1 MKQNIQLIDIP
12 IRTFIKF
19 FLVVGLIWTAWIVK
33 DLVVAILVALIIA
46 TPTSNLAD
54 KLRKYYIPRGMT
66 AFATLLALVAILV
79 GIIVLFVPMLSGEIS
94 RFAETLP
101 QFQVEIRNMVNTFT
115 RTNDIQNLIGKVT
128 STDVANASQSA
139 VSFLT
144 STLGATA
151 SAATSFI
158 VQLLIIFVMAFY
170 LAVQERGVERFLRLV
185 SPIEKENYIVDLWE
199 RSQKKIQS
207 WVNGQV
213 LLAGIIGLTT
223 FIGLSV
229 LGMKYAL
236 LFALLATVCELIPV
250 VGMTIATV
258 PALIVAYLVGGV
270 PMVLKVGVFYFILT
284 QTENHIL
291 SPMVVNKVVGIP
303 PIIVIISLL
312 AGGMIAGFWGV
323 LLAVPVAAIV
333 MEFVNDVEEGKRFES
348 SLVDEIVLIFGH
360 RLVDELHQAQKLS
373 TFCQGLPFAYI
384 YSKASF
390 IELLELSDVSVQK
403 QHGYSE

>member
-1 MKQNIQLIDIP
+1 
-12 IRTFIKF
+12 
-19 FLVVGLIWTAWIVK
+19 
-33 DLVVAILVALIIA
+33 
-46 TPTSNLAD
+46 
-54 KLRKYYIPRGMT
+54 
-66 AFATLLALVAILV
+66 
-79 GIIVLFVPMLSGEIS
+79 
-94 RFAETLP
+94 
-101 QFQVEIRNMVNTFT
+101 
-115 RTNDIQNLIGKVT
+115 VT
-128 STDVANASQSA
+128 STDIANASQSA
-139 VSFLT
+139 ISFLT

-158 VQLLIIFVMAFY
+158 VQLLIIFVLAFY

-223 FIGLSV
+223 FIGLSL

-258 PALIVAYLVGGV
+258 PAIIVAYLVGGV
-270 PMVLKVGVFYFILT
+270 PMALKVGVFYFILT

-303 PIIVIISLL
+303 PIIVIIALL

-333 MEFVNDVEEGKRFES
+333 MEFVNDVEEGKKHADN
-348 SLVDEIVLIFGH
+348 LAL
-360 RLVDELHQAQKLS
+360 
-373 TFCQGLPFAYI
+373 
-384 YSKASF
+384 
-390 IELLELSDVSVQK
+390 
-403 QHGYSE
+403 

>member
-1 MKQNIQLIDIP
+1 MKQNIQLIDVP

-19 FLVVGLIWTAWIVK
+19 FLVVGLIWSAWIVK
-33 DLVVAILVALIIA
+33 SLIVAILVALIIA

-94 RFAETLP
+94 RFADTLP

-139 VSFLT
+139 ISFLT

-158 VQLLIIFVMAFY
+158 VQLLIIFVLAFY

-223 FIGLSV
+223 FIGLSI

-303 PIIVIISLL
+303 PIIVIIALL

-333 MEFVNDVEEGKRFES
+333 MEFVNDVEEGKKHADN
-348 SLVDEIVLIFGH
+348 LAL
-360 RLVDELHQAQKLS
+360 
-373 TFCQGLPFAYI
+373 
-384 YSKASF
+384 
-390 IELLELSDVSVQK
+390 
-403 QHGYSE
+403 